1 MWIQDPDPLGIP
13 WLSALVAAIP
23 ILLFLFCLVVFKLT
37 GLQAAG
43 VALVAEV
50 VVALAMF
57 GMPVPALA
65 GAGLLGLLSAIWPIA
80 YIILMAVWLYRLAVA
95 SGKFDVIRASIAA
108 ISPDQR
114 IQVLLI
120 SFCFGAFLEGVAG
133 FGVPI
138 AICAAM
144 LVTLGFR
151 PVRAAMISL
160 VANFA
165 AGAYGAVGIPV
176 IVGAQVG
183 GVDVMDLSRDLALI
197 LQPVT
202 LLIPFLLVVILDGFR
217 GLRETWPATLVV
229 TLVFSG
235 TQAAVLLLL
244 GPELAAILPGLLG
257 MVALAALRLVWSPRH
272 VFHEGEPREG
282 ASRAGADAGSGAPG
296 RGGAA
301 RDAARSAGSTATATL
316 TAPVATPPAAEPA
329 RHSAREV
336 LAAWSPFYV
345 LTVLVFVW
353 STPGFKA
360 LSAPGGPLAWAVVTV
375 PMPGVTGRIT
385 TAGGAVVTNAWSW
398 TPVGATGTAILL
410 AVVITALTS
419 RTLTRSVVLAQLRG
433 TWRDLG
439 KALVLIAAI
448 LVLAQI
454 ANLSGGS
461 AGIGGA
467 LAGAGAW
474 FPLLAPVIGWV
485 GVFLTGSVVNNNT
498 LFAQLQATTA
508 GRIGVDATLLVAA
521 NTAGGA
527 AAKVISPQSIAIAA
541 GAVGLSGRE
550 SEILRASIG
559 YSVGILVV
567 LSLWTFGLSQM
578 LPG

>member
-1 MWIQDPDPLGIP
+1 MWIQDPDPLGVP

-23 ILLFLFCLVVFKLT
+23 ILLFLVCLVVFKLT

-50 VVALAMF
+50 AVALGMS
-57 GMPVPALA
+57 GMPIPALA

-183 GVDVMDLSRDLALI
+183 GIDVMDLSRDLALI

-235 TQAAVLLLL
+235 TQAAVLLFL

-257 MVALAALRLVWSPRH
+257 MVALAALRLVWQPRH
-272 VFHEGEPREG
+272 VFVEWEAREG
-282 ASRAGADAGSGAPG
+282 GSREGSAAP
-296 RGGAA
+296 RGGAREA
-301 RDAARSAGSTATATL
+301 VPAGGSTATATL
-316 TAPVATPPAAEPA
+316 TAPVATAPAAAPA

-353 STPGFKA
+353 STPAFKA

-375 PMPGVTGRIT
+375 PMPGVTGQIT
-385 TAGGAVVTNAWSW
+385 TAGGVVVANAWSW
-398 TPVGATGTAILL
+398 TPIGATGTAILL
-410 AVVITALTS
+410 AVAITALTS
-419 RTLTRSVVLAQLRG
+419 RALTRPVVLEQLRG
-433 TWRDLG
+433 TWRDLW

-467 LAGAGAW
+467 LAGAGSW

-508 GRIGVDATLLVAA
+508 SRIGVDATLLVAA

-541 GAVGLSGRE
+541 GAVGLTGRE

-559 YSVGILVV
+559 YSLGILVV
-567 LSLWTFGLSQM
+567 LSLWTFGLSQ
-578 LPG
+578 LL

>member
-1 MWIQDPDPLGIP
+1 MWFQDPDPLGIP

-50 VVALAMF
+50 AVALAMF
-57 GMPVPALA
+57 GMPIPALA

-202 LLIPFLLVVILDGFR
+202 LLIPFLLVMILDGFR

-235 TQAAVLLLL
+235 TQAAVLLFL

-272 VFHEGEPREG
+272 VFHEGEPR
-282 ASRAGADAGSGAPG
+282 AGAGSAGSG
-296 RGGAA
+296 RGAAARDAAA
-301 RDAARSAGSTATATL
+301 RDAARAPGSTATATL
-316 TAPVATPPAAEPA
+316 TAPVVTPPVAEPA

-375 PMPGVTGRIT
+375 PMPGVTGQIT
-385 TAGGAVVTNAWSW
+385 TAGGVVLTNAWSW
-398 TPVGATGTAILL
+398 TPIGATGTAILL

-419 RTLTRSVVLAQLRG
+419 KALTRAVVLEQLRG
-433 TWRDLG
+433 TWRDLW

-508 GRIGVDATLLVAA
+508 GKIGVDATLLVAA

-559 YSVGILVV
+559 YSLGILVV

>member
-1 MWIQDPDPLGIP
+1 M
-13 WLSALVAAIP
+13 
-23 ILLFLFCLVVFKLT
+23 
-37 GLQAAG
+37 
-43 VALVAEV
+43 
-50 VVALAMF
+50 
-57 GMPVPALA
+57 
-65 GAGLLGLLSAIWPIA
+65 
-80 YIILMAVWLYRLAVA
+80 
-95 SGKFDVIRASIAA
+95 
-108 ISPDQR
+108 
-114 IQVLLI
+114 
-120 SFCFGAFLEGVAG
+120 
-133 FGVPI
+133 
-138 AICAAM
+138 
-144 LVTLGFR
+144 
-151 PVRAAMISL
+151 
-160 VANFA
+160 
-165 AGAYGAVGIPV
+165 
-176 IVGAQVG
+176 
-183 GVDVMDLSRDLALI
+183 
-197 LQPVT
+197 
-202 LLIPFLLVVILDGFR
+202 ILDGFR

-235 TQAAVLLLL
+235 TQAAVLLFL

-257 MVALAALRLVWSPRH
+257 MVALAVLRLVWSPRH
-272 VFHEGEPREG
+272 VFREGE
-282 ASRAGADAGSGAPG
+282 ARAAGSHGGDARVGSGTPG

-301 RDAARSAGSTATATL
+301 RDADRVGGSAATATL
-316 TAPVATPPAAEPA
+316 TAPAVAAAPPDVQAPA
-329 RHSAREV
+329 RHTAREI

-353 STPGFKA
+353 STPAFKA

-375 PMPGVTGRIT
+375 PMPGVTGQIT
-385 TAGGAVVTNAWSW
+385 TAGGAVVANAWSW
-398 TPVGATGTAILL
+398 TPIGATGTAILL
-410 AVVITALTS
+410 AVAITALTS
-419 RTLTRSVVLAQLRG
+419 RALTWPVVLEQLRG
-433 TWRDLG
+433 TWRDLW

-485 GVFLTGSVVNNNT
+485 GVFLTGSVVNDNT

-541 GAVGLSGRE
+541 GAVGLTGRE

-559 YSVGILVV
+559 YSLGILVV
-567 LSLWTFGLSQM
+567 LSLWTLGLSQ
-578 LPG
+578 LLTG

>member
-1 MWIQDPDPLGIP
+1 MSPQDTWLQSLDPLGAP
-13 WLSALVAAIP
+13 WLSALVAAVP
-23 ILLFLFCLVVFKLT
+23 IVIFLLCLVVFKLT
-37 GLQAAG
+37 GLQAAA
-43 VALVAEV
+43 VALVAEL
-50 VVALAMF
+50 VVAIGVF
-57 GMPVPALA
+57 GMPAPSAA
-65 GAGLLGLLSAIWPIA
+65 GAGLLGVLNAVWPIA
-80 YIILMAVWLYRLAVA
+80 YIIVMSVWLYRMAVA
-95 SGKFDVIRASIAA
+95 SGKFTVIRSSIAL

-120 SFCFGAFLEGVAG
+120 SLCFGAFLEGVAG

-144 LVTLGFR
+144 LVQLGFR
-151 PVRAAMISL
+151 PVRAAMVSL

-183 GVDVMDLSRDLALI
+183 GVDVMDLSRDLTFI

-202 LLIPFLLVVILDGFR
+202 FLIPFLLVVILDGFR
-217 GLRETWPATLVV
+217 GLRETWPATLAVSV
-229 TLVFSG
+229 VFSG
-235 TQAAVLLLL
+235 SQAAVLLLL

-257 MVALAALRLVWSPRH
+257 MLTLAALRFLWSPRR
-272 VFHEGEPREG
+272 VFREDG
-282 ASRAGADAGSGAPG
+282 
-296 RGGAA
+296 
-301 RDAARSAGSTATATL
+301 TA
-316 TAPVATPPAAEPA
+316 VVEMA
-329 RHSAREV
+329 RHTSREV

-353 STPGFKA
+353 STPAFKA
-360 LSAPGGPLAWAVVTV
+360 LFAPGGGLAWSVVDV
-375 PMPGVTGRIT
+375 RIPAVTGRIT
-385 TAGGAVVTNAWSW
+385 TAGGTVVQTVWSW
-398 TPVGATGTAILL
+398 SPLGATGTAILL
-410 AVVITALTS
+410 AVIVTALT
-419 RTLTRSVVLAQLRG
+419 TRSLTGAVVWAELRSTLADL
-433 TWRDLG
+433 WR
-439 KALVLIAAI
+439 ALILIAAI

-461 AGIGGA
+461 ASIGTA
-467 LAGAGAW
+467 LAGAGAL

-559 YSVGILVV
+559 YSVGMLAV
-567 LSLWTFGLSQM
+567 LSVWTLALSF
-578 LPG
+578 LVLG

>member
-1 MWIQDPDPLGIP
+1 MWIQDPDPLGVP

-23 ILLFLFCLVVFKLT
+23 IILFLVCLVGFKLT

-50 VVALAMF
+50 AVALGMF

-65 GAGLLGLLSAIWPIA
+65 GAGLLGVLSAIWPIA

-120 SFCFGAFLEGVAG
+120 AFCFGAFLEGVAG

-235 TQAAVLLLL
+235 TQAAVLLFL

-272 VFHEGEPREG
+272 VFVEGE
-282 ASRAGADAGSGAPG
+282 ARAVSGRPA

-301 RDAARSAGSTATATL
+301 RDAGRSAGSTATAML
-316 TAPVATPPAAEPA
+316 TAPVAVAPPAVPA
-329 RHSAREV
+329 PTRHTAREV

-353 STPGFKA
+353 STPAFKA

-385 TAGGAVVTNAWSW
+385 TAGGAVVANAWSW
-398 TPVGATGTAILL
+398 TPIGATGTAILL
-410 AVVITALTS
+410 AVAITALTS
-419 RTLTRSVVLAQLRG
+419 RALTRQVVLEQLRG
-433 TWRDLG
+433 TGRDLG

-485 GVFLTGSVVNNNT
+485 GVFLTGSVVNANT

-521 NTAGGA
+521 STAGGA
-527 AAKVISPQSIAIAA
+527 AGKVISPQSIAIAA
-541 GAVGLSGRE
+541 GAVGLTGRE

-559 YSVGILVV
+559 YSLGILVV
-567 LSLWTFGLSQM
+567 LSVWTFGLSQL